1 MCVSGVCT
9 NQIFIIKSYNEMY
22 NFALENFY
30 FFRCFCCTH
39 VMSVQHS
46 PKLSKETTS
55 IQSAVDN
62 HNNDD
67 GMIIEIDDAPLPPTS
82 NTTANVSNVG
92 LLQPSKLNIGMRSSL
107 SDSSLP
113 GNFTGLNFTFTLPS
127 DLITTNRITRSQ
139 SASVNSLDTSQTKKR
154 KHKNSN
160 TSMDSVFEEF
170 ATLFSALQRPNRFA
184 YYFC

>member
-1 MCVSGVCT
+1 
-9 NQIFIIKSYNEMY
+9 
-22 NFALENFY
+22 
-30 FFRCFCCTH
+30 
-39 VMSVQHS
+39 MSVQHS

-113 GNFTGLNFTFTLPS
+113 GNFTG
-127 DLITTNRITRSQ
+127 
-139 SASVNSLDTSQTKKR
+139 
-154 KHKNSN
+154 
-160 TSMDSVFEEF
+160 
-170 ATLFSALQRPNRFA
+170 
-184 YYFC
+184 